1 LIIPTTG
8 GIMAKNDKDVV
19 TLIDGTTIE
28 VRPLKIS
35 LLRPFM
41 AKFEKIAEVANDN
54 DKSMTLLL
62 DCVAIAMEQYKPELA
77 KDSEKLEDLLD
88 LPTVYKIV
96 EAASG
101 VKLNDAAD
109 VLASALKA

>member
-1 LIIPTTG
+1 MATT
-8 GIMAKNDKDVV
+8 KYETEQL
-19 TLIDGTTIE
+19 TLIDGTEIS

-41 AKFEKIAEVANDN
+41 KKFEGVAAVADDN
-54 DKSMTLLL
+54 EKSMTLLVE
-62 DCVAIAMEQYKPELA
+62 CVQIAMKQYKPELA
-77 KDSEKLEDLLD
+77 ENIEKLEEVLD

-101 VKLNDAAD
+101 TRLAASDTLNQM
-109 VLASALKA
+109 

>member
-1 LIIPTTG
+1 MATTVHETQE
-8 GIMAKNDKDVV
+8 VV
-19 TLIDGTTIE
+19 LIDGTKVT

-41 AKFEKIAEVANDN
+41 KKFEGVAKVAEDN
-54 DKSMTLLL
+54 EKSMTLLVE
-62 DCVAIAMEQYKPELA
+62 CVQIAMQQYKPELA
-77 KDSEKLEDLLD
+77 GDIQKLEDLLD

-101 VKLNDAAD
+101 INLTSISD
-109 VLASALKA
+109 VLGAE

>member
-1 LIIPTTG
+1 MATT
-8 GIMAKNDKDVV
+8 IHQESEV
-19 TLIDGTTIE
+19 TLIDGTVIK

-41 AKFEKIAEVANDN
+41 KSFEKIQDVSEDN

-62 DCVAIAMEQYKPELA
+62 ECVQIAMQQYAPDLA
-77 KDSEKLEDLLD
+77 KDAKALEDLID
-88 LPTVYKIV
+88 LPTVYAIV

-101 VKLNDAAD
+101 TNLNNT
-109 VLASALKA
+109 ALL

>member
-1 LIIPTTG
+1 MATTTH
-8 GIMAKNDKDVV
+8 KTEVL

-35 LLRPFM
+35 LLKSFM
-41 AKFEKIAEVANDN
+41 KKFEGVADVAEDN
-54 DKSMTLLL
+54 DKSLNLLL
-62 DCVAIAMEQYKPELA
+62 ECVAIAMQQYKPELA
-77 KDSEKLEDLLD
+77 ADPARLEELLD

-101 VKLNDAAD
+101 TNLAGAATI
-109 VLASALKA
+109 A

>member
-1 LIIPTTG
+1 MTTTVNENNT
-8 GIMAKNDKDVV
+8 I
-19 TLIDGTTIE
+19 TLIDGTEIS

-41 AKFEKIAEVANDN
+41 KKFEGIAGVAEDN
-54 DKSMTLLL
+54 DESMNILME
-62 DCVAIAMEQYKPELA
+62 CVQIAMQQYKPELA
-77 KDSEKLEDLLD
+77 SDVSALEDNVD

-101 VKLNDAAD
+101 VKLSD
-109 VLASALKA
+109 VASIMS

>member
-1 LIIPTTG
+1 MATTVNEEKE
-8 GIMAKNDKDVV
+8 IA
-19 TLIDGTTIE
+19 LIDGTKIN

-41 AKFEKIAEVANDN
+41 KKFEGISDVAEDN
-54 DKSMTLLL
+54 EKSMNLLME
-62 DCVAIAMEQYKPELA
+62 CVAIAMQQYKPDLA
-77 KDSEKLEDLLD
+77 GDLKALEENLD

-101 VKLNDAAD
+101 VKLSDS
-109 VLASALKA
+109 LASSLVN

>member
-1 LIIPTTG
+1 MATTVHEE
-8 GIMAKNDKDVV
+8 KNV
-19 TLIDGTTIE
+19 TLIDGTTIK

-41 AKFEKIAEVANDN
+41 KKFEGVAAVAEDN
-54 DKSMTLLL
+54 DKSMSLLVE
-62 DCVAIAMEQYKPELA
+62 CVQIAMEQYKPELA
-77 KDSEKLEDLLD
+77 GDINKLEDLLD

-101 VKLNDAAD
+101 IELAAISD
-109 VLASALKA
+109 VLASNKES

>member
-1 LIIPTTG
+1 
-8 GIMAKNDKDVV
+8 MAAVKADENVV
-19 TLIDGTTIE
+19 VLIDGTKVA

-41 AKFEKIAEVANDN
+41 KKFEGIAAVSEYNE
-54 DKSMTLLL
+54 KSMNILME
-62 DCVAIAMEQYKPELA
+62 CVQIAMQQYKPELSQDLKA
-77 KDSEKLEDLLD
+77 LEENLD

-101 VKLNDAAD
+101 NSLPDGSLLNM
-109 VLASALKA
+109 

>member
-1 LIIPTTG
+1 MATTVHE
-8 GIMAKNDKDVV
+8 ADQV
-19 TLIDGTTIE
+19 TLIDGTKIT

-41 AKFEKIAEVANDN
+41 KKFEGVAKVAEDN
-54 DKSMTLLL
+54 EKSMTLLVE
-62 DCVAIAMEQYKPELA
+62 CVQIAMQQYKPELA
-77 KDSEKLEDLLD
+77 GDIQKLEDLLD

-101 VKLNDAAD
+101 INLSSVTDI
-109 VLASALKA
+109 LKTQE

>member
-1 LIIPTTG
+1 MTTTVNENNT
-8 GIMAKNDKDVV
+8 I
-19 TLIDGTTIE
+19 TLIDGTEIS

-41 AKFEKIAEVANDN
+41 KKFEGIAEVADNN
-54 DKSMTLLL
+54 DKSMNILME
-62 DCVAIAMEQYKPELA
+62 CVQIAMQQYKPDLA
-77 KDSEKLEDLLD
+77 GDVSALEDNVD

-101 VKLNDAAD
+101 VKLSD
-109 VLASALKA
+109 VANIMS